1 MYTYVLLDVNNIC
14 TGFAELTK
22 KVIRK
27 GYLLVEQRDLS
38 LVGKVWDGETQTWKD
53 GPLTDQ
59 EQATLDTAVNI
70 DYLVCLADLG
80 L

>member
-1 MYTYVLLDVNNIC
+1 MYTYALLDVNNIC

-38 LVGKVWDGETQTWKD
+38 LVGKIWDGETWQT
-53 GPLTDQ
+53 GQPTQTDII
-59 EQATLDTAVNI
+59 EANTTF
-70 DYLVCLADLG
+70 LVMLNG
-80 L
+80 